1 LKVVEFIIMLTRDD
15 RYRHRHVRIAGRV
28 TEFVIQYEVRQGEE
42 WMPVV
47 RYDTAHGFAH
57 RDLFSL
63 TKDVVKTPLGMKD
76 LNMALTFAESDLKT
90 NWIWYR
96 RRFGEKQDGA

>member
-1 LKVVEFIIMLTRDD
+1 MKVVEFIILLSSDD

-42 WMPVV
+42 WLPVV

-57 RDLFSL
+57 RDLLSS
-63 TKDVVKTPLGMKD
+63 KKGVEKTPLGMKD
-76 LNMALTFAESDLKT
+76 LNMALTFAESDLKA
-90 NWIWYR
+90 NWKWYR
-96 RRFGEKQDGA
+96 RRYWEE